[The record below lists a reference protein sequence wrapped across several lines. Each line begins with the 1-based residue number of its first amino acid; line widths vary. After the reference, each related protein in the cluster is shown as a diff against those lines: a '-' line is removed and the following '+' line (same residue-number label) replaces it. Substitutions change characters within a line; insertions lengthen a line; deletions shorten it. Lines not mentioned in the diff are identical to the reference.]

1 MTAAPGPFFCA
12 MFSLPAIA
20 DAVCGGLERE
30 AQRLDEE
37 QAVHGID
44 ALDELGLHPL
54 LEGALRGAG
63 FGVHREKR
71 YPSDRRKRTQ
81 IEGERCDLV
90 LTPDGRPLAAPE
102 ADPTLFDPPDAVGLA
117 DAFWL
122 EVKVVAQFTP
132 EGPNPRY
139 ASQLATPRHDVS
151 KLSKDRGIH
160 HAGVLVVLFAEDD
173 RVVEHDLGL
182 WYRRCLERNLPIS
195 PPHLQSFTLTDRIG
209 NARCAVAG
217 YGVRRRSHAP

>member
-1 MTAAPGPFFCA
+1 

-20 DAVCGGLERE
+20 DAVCAGLERE
-30 AQRLDEE
+30 ARRLDEE
-37 QAVHGID
+37 QAVQGLD

-71 YPSDRRKRTQ
+71 YPADRRKRTQ

-102 ADPTLFDPPDAVGLA
+102 AEPTLFDPPDAVGLA

-122 EVKVVAQFTP
+122 EVKLVAQFDT
-132 EGPNPRY
+132 EGPNRRY
-139 ASQLATPRHDVS
+139 ASQLATPRQDVS

-160 HAGVLVVLFAEDD
+160 HAGVVIVLFAEDD

-182 WYRRCLERNLPIS
+182 WYRRCLDRNLPIS
-195 PPHLQSFTLTDRIG
+195 PPNLQSFTLTDRLG
-209 NARCAVAG
+209 NARCAVAA
-217 YGVRRRSHAP
+217 YGVGRRGG